1 MTAKLKGLAGNSVVH
16 VAFAFFAMGGWALVA
31 NRHHPMPKPLV
42 AAVVQGTL
50 SALLTL
56 YLKTAIDALSK
67 RVRGARRLFLP
78 PLLACLGSSALLVAI
93 HAATG
98 TPEILRTIAVP
109 LAVSTSYA
117 ALYNYS
123 ISRGEAG
130 HDRDR

>member
-1 MTAKLKGLAGNSVVH
+1 MSLKLRGLAGNGAVH
-16 VAFAFFAMGGWALVA
+16 VAFAFFAMGGWAFFA

-56 YLKTAIDALSK
+56 YLKTAIDALSRRFPGRK
-67 RVRGARRLFLP
+67 RLFLP
-78 PLLACLGSSALLVAI
+78 PLLACLGSSAILVAI
-93 HAATG
+93 HMASG
-98 TPEILRTIAVP
+98 TPEILKTIALP
-109 LAVSTSYA
+109 IAVSTTYA

-123 ISRGEAG
+123 ISRGELG